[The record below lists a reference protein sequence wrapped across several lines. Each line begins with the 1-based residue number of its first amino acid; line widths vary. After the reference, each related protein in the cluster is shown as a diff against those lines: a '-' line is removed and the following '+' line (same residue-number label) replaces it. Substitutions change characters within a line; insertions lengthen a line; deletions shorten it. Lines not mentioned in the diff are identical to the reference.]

1 MGVWLRRRL
10 HAAIVRAR
18 LQEAV
23 EERARGYGEP
33 RTLSGIIRALFKPLL
48 MTFQT
53 VIINLKLL
61 PVPGRT
67 CKVLISSKS
76 HLERLSS
83 RPAPYFN
90 PHMLH
95 TRITHTLTHS
105 DSHRQT
111 HTPRASRL
119 ARAGRARARA
129 AAGELERRRGRRR
142 RGASRGHDEGA
153 LYYKGTYTEFF
164 VSRPFVAMAPF
175 DSPAASRQSAHG
187 ASPSALPSAAAS

>member
-1 MGVWLRRRL
+1 MQVVQKDLMSMKVTELKEELEARGESKTGNKAWLRRRL

-67 CKVLISSKS
+67 CKVLCFNLKQKPP
-76 HLERLSS
+76 RTFKQPP
-83 RPAPYFN
+83 RP
-90 PHMLH
+90 L
-95 TRITHTLTHS
+95 L
-105 DSHRQT
+105 
-111 HTPRASRL
+111 
-119 ARAGRARARA
+119 
-129 AAGELERRRGRRR
+129 
-142 RGASRGHDEGA
+142 
-153 LYYKGTYTEFF
+153 
-164 VSRPFVAMAPF
+164 
-175 DSPAASRQSAHG
+175 
-187 ASPSALPSAAAS
+187 